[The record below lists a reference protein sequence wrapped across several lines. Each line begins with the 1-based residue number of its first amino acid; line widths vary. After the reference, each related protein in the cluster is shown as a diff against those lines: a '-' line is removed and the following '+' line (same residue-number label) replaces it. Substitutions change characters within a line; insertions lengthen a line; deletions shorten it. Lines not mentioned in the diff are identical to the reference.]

1 MTVGILNTLFSFSC
15 FFICTDMAWLPYP
28 NASNY
33 IFFQKLRWYKSFS
46 MYRRVPFRIRWR
58 RILLRA
64 PLWALFRRRWQTVWF
79 AKGFKNTRSKIY
91 WSIYVNYT
99 QYFNLLSLQSDLK
112 VLAVWTTNPNLAKR
126 FGMKLTIM
134 FQLFQEGFQK
144 NKSTQNIF
152 NLILENPII
161 KPPFLTRPQSVWI
174 TRILQQLQVIT
185 ILIFDQLVSIATSIV
200 PAQIMLEFNESS
212 QTAVTWRIS
221 VRAKSYYLLL

>member
-33 IFFQKLRWYKSFS
+33 IFFQKLRWYKSFP
-46 MYRRVPFRIRWR
+46 MYRRVPLRIRWR
-58 RILLRA
+58 RILLRT

-126 FGMKLTIM
+126 FGMNLTVM
-134 FQLFQEGFQK
+134 FPLQPKEGFRKKINQRK
-144 NKSTQNIF
+144 IF
-152 NLILENPII
+152 SISFWKIQL
-161 KPPFLTRPQSVWI
+161 KRPLSWRDRKVFELPGFSNNRKW
-174 TRILQQLQVIT
+174 LQ
-185 ILIFDQLVSIATSIV
+185 F
-200 PAQIMLEFNESS
+200 
-212 QTAVTWRIS
+212 
-221 VRAKSYYLLL
+221 